1 MIKKFPSENVKAKNT
16 LGDLDAGKGL
26 VLKLVL
32 KRQVVKMRGASI
44 YHRMFIIICP
54 PVVGICRAM
63 AESVVGVSTPRQGFD
78 VRLASVRPVVHKV
91 FWNGFM
97 SEFFAFPKSV

>member
-1 MIKKFPSENVKAKNT
+1 MNKKFPSENVKAKDT

-26 VLKLVL
+26 VLKLVF

-44 YHRMFIIICP
+44 YHRIFIIVCP
-54 PVVGICRAM
+54 PIVGICRAM
-63 AESVVGVSTPRQGFD
+63 AQSVAGVSTPRQGFE
-78 VRLASVRPVVHKV
+78 VRLVSVGLMVHKV
-91 FWNGFM
+91 LWNGFI